1 MDYATLV
8 VDDPAHFMFTDG
20 YFLLGGGFLST
31 EQSFV
36 SLRPSAADTPVT
48 GLRKRHEIVAIWP
61 AFFSRSQR
69 SVADRDQQQPD

>member
-48 GLRKRHEIVAIWP
+48 GLREPPRYLCHLGCILLKI
-61 AFFSRSQR
+61 
-69 SVADRDQQQPD
+69 VADRDQQQPD